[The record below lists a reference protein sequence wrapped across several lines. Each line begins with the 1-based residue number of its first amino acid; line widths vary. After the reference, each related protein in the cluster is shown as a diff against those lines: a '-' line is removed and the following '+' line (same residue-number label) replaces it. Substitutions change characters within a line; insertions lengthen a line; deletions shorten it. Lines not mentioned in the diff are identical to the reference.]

1 MLRPAEGFCPYH
13 PQEGIPGSI
22 NTRGS
27 YTSASDPFMQQLTPA
42 RGIIIAG
49 CILLSGTILL
59 LYVAAPGTAPPAS
72 DRPAVYLVYASAGTM
87 TQLLNTGQID
97 AFLVWEPVVSTT
109 ELAGIGKMIASPNDI
124 PPPGKWTDAASCV
137 LVLRKDVTYQYPEQ
151 SALLSALTT
160 AAIIRIHED
169 PGPAEEITADWVFG
183 KSPILT
189 PGGSLSPPDVEHLSF
204 RNMAFTADALPP
216 QSGTV
221 QHTLSELGTTVY
233 SPEDMMDPAIATR
246 GRQFLNGTAV
256 PRTSGDLP
264 TFNIGYLP
272 SSDNFAPLYVM
283 VRDSAY
289 FCSRYG
295 FCLVPDDPSSSRP
308 VACTLTVK
316 GTPAA
321 RVNLI
326 PGQSGG
332 GIMTTIGQK
341 ALAGAYVG
349 SIPAEMQIALG
360 NPSSIIQSINTG
372 GSGLV
377 VGTKN
382 PCRDWTGFTRWVKD
396 RSAAARPVVVAT
408 VQSSIQE
415 DMLRDALAYEN
426 ISVKFYGTDFKAGY
440 P

>member
-1 MLRPAEGFCPYH
+1 
-13 PQEGIPGSI
+13 
-22 NTRGS
+22 
-27 YTSASDPFMQQLTPA
+27 MQQLTPA

-49 CILLSGTILL
+49 CILLSFILL
-59 LYVAAPGTAPPAS
+59 LLYGAAPGIIPPAS
-72 DRPAVYLVYASAGTM
+72 DRPAIYLVYASAGTM

-97 AFLVWEPVVSTT
+97 AFLVWEPVVSNTG
-109 ELAGIGKMIASPNDI
+109 LAGIGKMIASPGDL

-137 LVLRKDVTYQYPEQ
+137 LVLRNDVIKQNPEQ

-160 AAIIRIHED
+160 AAITRIRED

-183 KSPILT
+183 KKPILT

-204 RNMAFTADALPP
+204 RNMVFTADALPP
-216 QSGTV
+216 QSGIV
-221 QHTLSELGTTVY
+221 QHTLSELGTTIY
-233 SPEDMMDPAIATR
+233 NPEDMMDPAVASR

-256 PRTSGDLP
+256 PQTPGDLP

-308 VACTLTVK
+308 VACTLRVN

-321 RVNLI
+321 RINLI

-332 GIMTTIGQK
+332 GIMTTIGQE
-341 ALAGAYVG
+341 ALDGAYVG

-382 PCRDWTGFTRWVKD
+382 PSRDWTDFARWAKS
-396 RSAAARPVVVAT
+396 RSTAGRPVIVAT

-415 DMLRDALAYEN
+415 DMLREALAYEN
-426 ISVKFYGTDFKAGY
+426 ISVKFYGTDFEAGY